1 MKGSLSY
8 WVAIRRKDLIFRFY
22 FQKEFFYQMSFLVKS
37 PVAVTLKLVF
47 GQFVSS
53 QHKADSMEIKTEVEY
68 TANGAYVQKQI
79 DALGVASAVYDY
91 DQTSGL
97 LKSVTDGN
105 GVLTGYKYD
114 SNDRLTS
121 VTRGGTTIGYTYDNN
136 TNLLSAI
143 DHNGFQYTFGYD
155 AFGNRT
161 QVRAGENLLSTYT
174 YGENNGALQSVTYG
188 NGFTAGYNYNT
199 AGQLVSKSYNGETV
213 YTWKYGTAGEAQE
226 HVDIANSLLYNYD
239 YDSTGRFIREA
250 AFENGTRLYTT
261 EYGYDLLN
269 NVTKISN
276 DAYGSVI
283 TQNYTY
289 GKDNLPTSYTTS
301 TGIRVDYHRDSL
313 NRMYEQV
320 VNTESKIY
328 SSYARYSA
336 TDRGSSRYR
345 SYLVGWQYI
354 GNTAIRYTR
363 DNNGNITKIEEGV
376 RDGQTSNGKNYAA
389 KAYYRYDDNNQLIWE
404 TSAYSNKTREYT
416 YSGGNLVQ
424 VKEWDSFMPPSS
436 AAVQTFAL
444 GSEEPENKEMLPCDE
459 KSGYE
464 VTDTE
469 VIADEQPA
477 EAVNEAPAEEVE
489 ESTFAES
496 EAETFA
502 ARAATVTGK
511 IIAPDGLNMRSGP
524 GTSYGI
530 LVSIPFGASVTVLD
544 SSSSWYKV
552 TYSGKT
558 GYVLGQYVQITS
570 TTPTPKPTAAPTVI
584 GTGKIT
590 ASAGLNMRSG
600 PGTSYGILISIPFG
614 ATVSVLDISNSSW
627 YKVTYSGKTGYV
639 SSQYIQVTLN
649 PTPTPKPTPT
659 PTPKP
664 TPTPTPKPTPT
675 PTPKPT
681 STPTP
686 KPTPVPAARTIQYG
700 YAQTGWKDLM
710 TSYNGQSI
718 TYDEIGNPLT
728 YRDGMTMT
736 WTGRQLTTLTQNGK
750 QNTYKYD
757 VDGLRLEK
765 TAGGVTTQYQYVNGQ
780 LLGEKRSNGV
790 VLRYTYDALGALSGI
805 QYKNAAGVTTNYIV
819 RCTLSGDVDQIYD
832 TKGNLLARYIYD
844 TWGQT
849 TAILDANGNEIAD
862 QNNIAVV
869 NPIRYRGYYVDEETG
884 FYYLQSRYYDVVTK
898 RYINPDGYV
907 FTGQDMQSG
916 NMFAYCGN
924 QPVNRL
930 DTSGNMYVDN
940 GGVLNGSQTKKLLES
955 LAWAKKSQ
963 QNFKKTTSSLGSNLA
978 KVGAKTGQSL
988 FAAVTSI
995 SAEVGMGFGAQTS
1008 KNVAGFAVST
1018 GSKVDIVS
1026 FRYNYDQGIV
1036 VGTYEETSSMVTAFS
1051 ILSFGGTSGRY
1062 LNVLAEF
1069 GGSGAPEEGI
1079 ISNSSLLGYSDSFY
1093 TPDGGYTLSFGFDL
1107 KRFIDEL
1114 NKIWR
1119 WEE

>member
-1 MKGSLSY
+1 MTSATSQNNVKYTYTYDSKGNATDLS
-8 WVAIRRKDLIFRFY
+8 
-22 FQKEFFYQMSFLVKS
+22 
-37 PVAVTLKLVF
+37 VTN
-47 GQFVSS
+47 
-53 QHKADSMEIKTEVEY
+53 KADSMEIKTEVEY
-68 TANGAYVQKQI
+68 TANGAYVQKQV

-188 NGFTAGYNYNT
+188 NGFTAGYNYNA

-496 EAETFA
+496 EAETLA

-664 TPTPTPKPTPT
+664 TPTPTP
-675 PTPKPT
+675 TPKPT

-736 WTGRQLTTLTQNGK
+736 WTGRQLTSLTQNGK
-750 QNTYKYD
+750 TASYRYD
-757 VDGLRLEK
+757 ADGLRLEK

-790 VLRYTYDALGALSGI
+790 ILRYTYDALGVLSGI

-844 TWGQT
+844 TWGDT
-849 TAILDANGNEIAD
+849 LSVTDASGKAITDPLHIANI
-862 QNNIAVV
+862 
-869 NPIRYRGYYVDEETG
+869 NPIRYRGYYYDAETG
-884 FYYLQSRYYDVVTK
+884 LYYLQSRYYDTTT
-898 RYINPDGYV
+898 RRFLNADEILGANSDINALNLY
-907 FTGQDMQSG
+907 
-916 NMFAYCGN
+916 AYCGN
-924 QPVNRL
+924 NPVVREDDKGNAWFASMFVGVITQYVGDVVGNVL
-930 DTSGNMYVDN
+930 EGKSGVEIFWPTSSPGEYIAA
-940 GGVLNGSQTKKLLES
+940 GVTALIPGTGFAGAFIRNAVTEGIKAIEKKLKGQEVDWVES
-955 LAWAKKSQ
+955 IVNIGTGTIADTVFEKASNSITDFITSKSPQNYSSYAHEVRQSRPTRTQVQIYNSMRRSIRFNKVAKK
-963 QNFKKTTSSLGSNLA
+963 
-978 KVGAKTGQSL
+978 
-988 FAAVTSI
+988 AASI
-995 SAEVGMGFGAQTS
+995 SVGIVQAALS
-1008 KNVAGFAVST
+1008 ALKNHWRKNV
-1018 GSKVDIVS
+1018 
-1026 FRYNYDQGIV
+1026 
-1036 VGTYEETSSMVTAFS
+1036 
-1051 ILSFGGTSGRY
+1051 
-1062 LNVLAEF
+1062 
-1069 GGSGAPEEGI
+1069 
-1079 ISNSSLLGYSDSFY
+1079 
-1093 TPDGGYTLSFGFDL
+1093 
-1107 KRFIDEL
+1107 
-1114 NKIWR
+1114 
-1119 WEE
+1119 

>member
-1 MKGSLSY
+1 M
-8 WVAIRRKDLIFRFY
+8 
-22 FQKEFFYQMSFLVKS
+22 
-37 PVAVTLKLVF
+37 
-47 GQFVSS
+47 
-53 QHKADSMEIKTEVEY
+53 
-68 TANGAYVQKQI
+68 
-79 DALGVASAVYDY
+79 
-91 DQTSGL
+91 
-97 LKSVTDGN
+97 
-105 GVLTGYKYD
+105 
-114 SNDRLTS
+114 
-121 VTRGGTTIGYTYDNN
+121 
-136 TNLLSAI
+136 
-143 DHNGFQYTFGYD
+143 
-155 AFGNRT
+155 
-161 QVRAGENLLSTYT
+161 
-174 YGENNGALQSVTYG
+174 
-188 NGFTAGYNYNT
+188 
-199 AGQLVSKSYNGETV
+199 
-213 YTWKYGTAGEAQE
+213 
-226 HVDIANSLLYNYD
+226 LYNYD

-436 AAVQTFAL
+436 AAMQTFAL

-496 EAETFA
+496 EAETLA

-664 TPTPTPKPTPT
+664 TPTPTPKPTP
-675 PTPKPT
+675 KPT

-790 VLRYTYDALGALSGI
+790 ILRYTYDALGALSGI

-844 TWGQT
+844 TWGNT
-849 TAILDANGNEIAD
+849 LSVTDASGKAITDPLHIANI
-862 QNNIAVV
+862 
-869 NPIRYRGYYVDEETG
+869 NPIRYRGYYYDAETG
-884 FYYLQSRYYDVVTK
+884 LYYLQSRYYDTVTK

-924 QPVNRL
+924 QPVDRCDQTGNRWEVAEGGYGGGGGGAGL
-930 DTSGNMYVDN
+930 LIIITAAAATTATAPALPGIVSGIKTASSSIYQRIKDKIRSQDLATTNNKRDSSGSTYYHATSYENAM
-940 GGVLNGSQTKKLLES
+940 SIIS
-955 LAWAKKSQ
+955 
-963 QNFKKTTSSLGSNLA
+963 
-978 KVGAKTGQSL
+978 TGQL
-988 FAAVTSI
+988 
-995 SAEVGMGFGAQTS
+995 Q
-1008 KNVAGFAVST
+1008 
-1018 GSKVDIVS
+1018 GSSWENGYIYAWKTKPTI
-1026 FRYNYDQGIV
+1026 R
-1036 VGTYEETSSMVTAFS
+1036 A
-1051 ILSFGGTSGRY
+1051 LK
-1062 LNVLAEF
+1062 L
-1069 GGSGAPEEGI
+1069 SGAGKTDVIISFKTNAAFENDPGI
-1079 ISNSSLLGYSDSFY
+1079 IDPYV
-1093 TPDGGYTLSFGFDL
+1093 L
-1107 KRFIDEL
+1107 KYGPVQSVFKGPILVWDVEFIKE
-1114 NKIWR
+1114 
-1119 WEE
+1119 